1 MHIILLGPP
10 GSGKGTQAKKI
21 LNEYGYLQLST
32 GDILRASFKK
42 DSSFSKKHKSAVD
55 GGKLVSDE
63 LVISIVEDRIFQSDC
78 SSGYMLDGFP
88 RNLIQ
93 AQKKQFMLMLLEQI
107 KLTVQ
112 TIIKLRL
119 LLLQLLLMI

>member
-21 LNEYGYLQLST
+21 SNEYGYLQLST
-32 GDILRASFKK
+32 GDILRASFKT
-42 DSSFSKKHKSAVD
+42 DSNFSKKHKSDVD
-55 GGKLVSDE
+55 GGNLVSDE

-88 RNLIQ
+88 RNLVQ
-93 AQKKQFMLMLLEQI
+93 AQKLDLMLSKKNQKI
-107 KLTVQ
+107 DVV
-112 TIIKLRL
+112 L
-119 LLLQLLLMI
+119 LIFF